1 VRSWGRILHRW
12 RRSLQTRV
20 VVTTLVVSAAVV
32 GVLAALLLDQVGRGL
47 VDAKLTSALPEARAG
62 AAQAQAQLL
71 AFESTEPIAVDL
83 RLNQIVASLSSR
95 GAAGDLYSVLLIGS
109 EDTAAFATPGLDRD
123 DVPPELAEAL
133 TGGTRTAYVF
143 ADVPGVEGTDPQL
156 VVGNVVDPTLAGT
169 TTYRLYHVFPL
180 TNERESLGLVA
191 RTAGLAGLLL
201 VVLLAVI
208 ALLVTRQVVSPV
220 RLAARTAGR
229 LASGHLEER
238 MRVSGE
244 DELARLGST
253 FNSMAEAM
261 QSQIRQLEDLSRVQR
276 RFVSDV
282 SHELRTPLTT
292 VRMASDLLY
301 ESRGDFPPAVARS
314 AELLQ
319 AELDRFEEL
328 LGDLLEI
335 SRYDAGAT
343 LLDAA
348 PTDLVALVHRAAAA
362 AQPLAD
368 RTGTLLDLSAVP
380 PGPVVAE
387 VDAVRI
393 QRILRNLLVN
403 AVEHGE
409 GRPVEVRMDATTDA
423 VAVVVRDHGVGL
435 RPGDAAM
442 VFNRF
447 WRGDPSRAR
456 TTGGTGL
463 GLAISLE
470 DARLHNGWLQAWGR
484 PGEGAAFRLTL
495 PRRAGTAVEV
505 DPLDQ
510 DPLLSSPLPS
520 SSTGAR

>member
-1 VRSWGRILHRW
+1 VS
-12 RRSLQTRV
+12 
-20 VVTTLVVSAAVV
+20 TLLVSALVV

-47 VDAKLTSALPEARAG
+47 VDAKLRSALPEARAG
-62 AAQAQAQLL
+62 AAQAQARMN
-71 AFESTEPIAVDL
+71 AFDDPSAEAV
-83 RLNQIVASLSSR
+83 QIELEQILDVLSAR
-95 GAAGDLYSVLLIGS
+95 GAAGGLYLNLLVGNDTSPALATGDLK
-109 EDTAAFATPGLDRD
+109 RD
-123 DVPPELAEAL
+123 DAPAELAERDIIAAP
-133 TGGTRTAYVF
+133 TAYVF
-143 ADVPGVEGTDPQL
+143 TDVPGLPGDDEDL
-156 VVGNVVDPTLAGT
+156 VVGSVLRTRNGT
-169 TTYRLYHVFPL
+169 YYLYHLFPL
-180 TNERESLGLVA
+180 TSERETMSLVA
-191 RTAGLAGLLL
+191 RTAGVAGLLL
-201 VVLLAVI
+201 VLLLAGI

-238 MRVSGE
+238 MRVSGQ

-253 FNSMAEAM
+253 FNSMAEAL

-301 ESRGDFPPAVARS
+301 ESRAGFRPDVARS

-348 PTDLVALVHRAAAA
+348 PTDLVTLVRRAATATE
-362 AQPLAD
+362 PLAD
-368 RTGTLLDLSAVP
+368 RKGSRLDLSGVP
-380 PGPVVAE
+380 PGPVVAD

-409 GRPVEVRMDATTDA
+409 GRPVEIRMDAMVDA
-423 VAVVVRDHGVGL
+423 VAVVVRDHGIGL
-435 RPGDAAM
+435 RPGDAAR

-463 GLAISLE
+463 GLAIALE

-495 PRRAGTAVEV
+495 PRRAGTTVEV
-505 DPLDQ
+505 LPLDE
-510 DPLLSSPLPS
+510 DPALSAPRQPAPS
-520 SSTGAR
+520 EGSR